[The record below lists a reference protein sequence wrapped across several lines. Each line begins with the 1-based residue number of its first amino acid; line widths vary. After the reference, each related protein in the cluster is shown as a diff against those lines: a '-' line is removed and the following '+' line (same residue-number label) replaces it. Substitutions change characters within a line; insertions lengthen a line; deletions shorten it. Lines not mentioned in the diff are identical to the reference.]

1 MLPVAVAGGHLLLP
15 LHRMYSS
22 WQLGS
27 LDVLTTKQLAGSVHH
42 KSNKKCYIVCQVL
55 NSIRSRMMGKL
66 VIACRIHRY
75 VAAPSG
81 SMYSYGLRTFYKE
94 RSRKERGERED
105 INTKWVQRFGDP
117 TA

>member
-1 MLPVAVAGGHLLLP
+1 M
-15 LHRMYSS
+15 
-22 WQLGS
+22 
-27 LDVLTTKQLAGSVHH
+27 K
-42 KSNKKCYIVCQVL
+42 
-55 NSIRSRMMGKL
+55 GKL
-66 VIACRIHRY
+66 VIACGIHRY

-105 INTKWVQRFGDP
+105 IIKWVQRFGDP